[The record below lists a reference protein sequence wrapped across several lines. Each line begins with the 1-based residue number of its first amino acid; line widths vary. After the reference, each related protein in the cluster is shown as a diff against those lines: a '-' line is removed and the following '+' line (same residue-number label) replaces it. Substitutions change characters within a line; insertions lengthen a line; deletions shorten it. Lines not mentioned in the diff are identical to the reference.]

1 MQTYTT
7 GPWTVDESN
16 DGEHKRVTVITPRYD
31 KPGSYIIADCGRFEN
46 HAAQANARLIAAAP
60 ALYGAL
66 AHAVGITEN
75 FANSPSFKGRME
87 RWLDDA
93 IAALAIADGNEGGA

>member
-1 MQTYTT
+1 MHTK
-7 GPWTVDESN
+7 GPWKVDESN

-60 ALYGAL
+60 ALYEIVRVL
-66 AHAVGITEN
+66 SERDKNDPLVQDAH
-75 FANSPSFKGRME
+75 
-87 RWLDDA
+87 
-93 IAALAIADGNEGGA
+93 AALALADGKGGA